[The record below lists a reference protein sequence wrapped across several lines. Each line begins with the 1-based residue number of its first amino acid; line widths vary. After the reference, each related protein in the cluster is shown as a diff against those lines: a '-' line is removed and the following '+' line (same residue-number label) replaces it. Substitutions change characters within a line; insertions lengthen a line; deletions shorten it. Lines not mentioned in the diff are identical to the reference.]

1 MSTSL
6 GYSLIE
12 NFDNQE
18 NYNNIKRRNKTLKNQ
33 KNKESMKSI
42 EKVNNIREKM
52 GLETFS
58 KSTDIESLNENE
70 DEGLAN
76 FEPPKKPLSA
86 GSERM
91 ELRES
96 MEKTQDQEEFD
107 ENDSPV
113 TKEAFSEINGGYAQ
127 QYYDQFIPYYT
138 NASNSAPTSNGNFN
152 NSEIMTKLNYLINL
166 IEEEHDEKKN
176 SVTEELVLYCFLG
189 VFVIFIVDSF
199 TKAGKYVR

>member
-12 NFDNQE
+12 SFDNQE
-18 NYNNIKRRNKTLKNQ
+18 NNNNNIKRRNKTLKNQ

-52 GLETFS
+52 GLEGFS
-58 KSTDIESLNENE
+58 KPNEIETINED

-76 FEPPKKPLSA
+76 FDPPEKPKSA

-96 MEKTQDQEEFD
+96 MEKTREDFD
-107 ENDSPV
+107 DNDDAPV
-113 TKEAFSEINGGYAQ
+113 SKEGFSEINGGYAQ

-138 NASNSAPTSNGNFN
+138 NASNSTSTNSGSFN

>member
-12 NFDNQE
+12 SFDNQE
-18 NYNNIKRRNKTLKNQ
+18 NNNNNIKRRNKTLKNQ
-33 KNKESMKSI
+33 KNKETMKSM

-58 KSTDIESLNENE
+58 KSTDIETINDD

-76 FEPPKKPLSA
+76 FDPPEKPLSA

-96 MEKTQDQEEFD
+96 MEKTREDFD
-107 ENDSPV
+107 DSDEPV
-113 TKEAFSEINGGYAQ
+113 TKEGFSEINGGYAQ

-138 NASNSAPTSNGNFN
+138 NASNSTSTNSGSFN
-152 NSEIMTKLNYLINL
+152 NSEIMT
-166 IEEEHDEKKN
+166 
-176 SVTEELVLYCFLG
+176 T
-189 VFVIFIVDSF
+189 
-199 TKAGKYVR
+199 

>member
-12 NFDNQE
+12 SFDNQE
-18 NYNNIKRRNKTLKNQ
+18 NNNNNIKRRNKTLKNQ
-33 KNKESMKSI
+33 KNKESMKSM

-58 KSTDIESLNENE
+58 KSTDIETINDD

-76 FEPPKKPLSA
+76 FDPPEKPLSA

-96 MEKTQDQEEFD
+96 IEKTREDFD
-107 ENDSPV
+107 DSDEPV
-113 TKEAFSEINGGYAQ
+113 TKEGFSEINGGYAQ
-127 QYYDQFIPYYT
+127 QYYDQYIPYYT
-138 NASNSAPTSNGNFN
+138 NASNSVSTNSGNFN

>member
-12 NFDNQE
+12 SFDNQE
-18 NYNNIKRRNKTLKNQ
+18 NNNNNIKRRNKTLKNQ
-33 KNKESMKSI
+33 KNKETMKSM

-58 KSTDIESLNENE
+58 KSTDIETINDD

-76 FEPPKKPLSA
+76 FDPPEKPLSA

-96 MEKTQDQEEFD
+96 MEKTREDFD
-107 ENDSPV
+107 DSDEPV
-113 TKEAFSEINGGYAQ
+113 TKEGFSEINGGYAQ

-138 NASNSAPTSNGNFN
+138 NASNSTSTNSGSFN

-189 VFVIFIVDSF
+189 VFVIFVVDSF

>member
-6 GYSLIE
+6 GYSLI
-12 NFDNQE
+12 NNDQE
-18 NYNNIKRRNKTLKNQ
+18 NYENMTIKKRNKTLKNHKSNEKE
-33 KNKESMKSI
+33 KNV

-52 GLETFS
+52 GLENFPS
-58 KSTDIESLNENE
+58 SEEVEPMDNNEAMADFN
-70 DEGLAN
+70 
-76 FEPPKKPLSA
+76 PPPQAVSA
-86 GSERM
+86 GNERL

-96 MEKTQDQEEFD
+96 LTKVEGDQDKD
-107 ENDSPV
+107 EPV
-113 TKEAFSEINGGYAQ
+113 TKETFSEMNGGYAQ

-138 NASNSAPTSNGNFN
+138 NAADSSVTRQEGNFN

>member
-12 NFDNQE
+12 SFDNQE
-18 NYNNIKRRNKTLKNQ
+18 NNNNNIKRRNKTLKNQ
-33 KNKESMKSI
+33 KNKETMKSM

-58 KSTDIESLNENE
+58 KSSDIETINDDD

-76 FEPPKKPLSA
+76 FDPPSKPMSA

-96 MEKTQDQEEFD
+96 MEKTSEDFD
-107 ENDSPV
+107 DNDEPV
-113 TKEAFSEINGGYAQ
+113 TKEGFSEINGGYAK

-138 NASNSAPTSNGNFN
+138 NASNSTPTGNGNFN

>member
-6 GYSLIE
+6 GYSIIE
-12 NFDNQE
+12 NYDNRE
-18 NYNNIKRRNKTLKNQ
+18 NNNIKRRNKTLKNQ
-33 KNKESMKSI
+33 KKDDNMKSM
-42 EKVNNIREKM
+42 EKVNSIREKM
-52 GLETFS
+52 GLEHFTEPE
-58 KSTDIESLNENE
+58 TVEALNDESG
-70 DEGLAN
+70 EGLAN
-76 FEPPKKPLSA
+76 FEPPPKALSA

-96 MEKTQDQEEFD
+96 LKKVEENNED
-107 ENDSPV
+107 DVPV
-113 TKEAFSEINGGYAQ
+113 SKEGFSEINGGYAQ

-138 NASNSAPTSNGNFN
+138 NASDSSVTKSDGNFN